1 MCTRFYADTDEELKP
16 FVDDARRASFAQQMM
31 TRLSRPLTMSGEIRP
46 TDIAAVIARS
56 RNGGRAV
63 FPMQWGFRVKGLSS
77 PVVNARIESAA
88 SKPMFSD
95 PWLHRRC
102 VIPAS
107 WYFEW
112 QHLQPVGGKVITGDK
127 YAIQPRGADVVWLA
141 GLYRFEESEKFRYP
155 AFVVL
160 TKSPV
165 GTVKDIHDRMPVMLP
180 ESVIDDWISP
190 DGRPEEIAKKALTD
204 LVLAKSG

>member
-1 MCTRFYADTDEELKP
+1 MCTRFYANTDEELRP
-16 FVDDARRASFAQQMM
+16 FVYDAQRVSFADQMM
-31 TRLSRPLTMSGEIRP
+31 MSLSRPLTMSGELRP

-56 RNGGRAV
+56 RSGGRAV

-77 PVVNARIESAA
+77 PVVNARLESA
-88 SKPMFSD
+88 SEKPLFSD
-95 PWLHRRC
+95 SWKHRRC

-112 QHLQPVGGKVITGDK
+112 QHLHTTGGRVITGDK
-127 YAIQPRGADVVWLA
+127 YAIQPRNSDVVWLA
-141 GLYRFEESEKFRYP
+141 GLYRFEETENFRYP

-160 TKSPV
+160 TRSPAGPV
-165 GTVKDIHDRMPVMLP
+165 TDLHDRMPLMLP

-190 DGRPEEIAKKALTD
+190 DGKPEEIAKSAITD
-204 LVLAKSG
+204 LVLVKSE